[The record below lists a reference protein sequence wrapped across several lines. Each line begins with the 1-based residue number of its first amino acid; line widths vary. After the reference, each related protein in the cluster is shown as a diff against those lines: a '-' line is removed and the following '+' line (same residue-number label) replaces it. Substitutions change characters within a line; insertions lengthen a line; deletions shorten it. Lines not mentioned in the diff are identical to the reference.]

1 MKLLKVY
8 ISAFCMCSLSLLLNS
23 CDNFLK
29 EEPLD
34 MKSSDQFWKTKADAE
49 SGVNALYFGG
59 VPYLHNTDVG
69 GGWTPK
75 ATMWGG
81 IVSGLYVDKRK
92 DRTFTT
98 ASEGCNFNIES
109 FDDIAMKYWHEFYKG
124 ISRANFV
131 IANIPTMTSVLD
143 EATIN
148 NYVAQGKFFRA
159 YGYFWLVKEFGGV
172 PYISEPYTS
181 TEGMYKER
189 LSAEEIYKNIETD
202 LLDIVNG
209 DALPNKTFYDTG
221 CYVTKAM
228 AQTLLAQVYLQWAG
242 APLNGGAD
250 YYDKAAQMALKVINE
265 GPHSLIDP
273 NGTTDGLNSAYN
285 VIKTTKSS
293 AEIIYAKEYNYSDY
307 SVGNSYGHE
316 KQFFFKE
323 YTDASGKT
331 HTLNNVGNWAW
342 FDESALINGHDGDY
356 NMPVFRYAEVLLIAA
371 EGLARTG
378 HEGDA
383 VGGAKYY
390 LNQVRKRAGLAD
402 ETATGDALVQSILT
416 ERLHELPLEF
426 KIWDDIRRTRLYPEA
441 SAEAGKLKWT
451 ALSSAQIQ
459 NKPDGST
466 RAGAIPEY
474 ALLWPIPLDEIQA
487 NPSLEG
493 HQNPGWN

>member
-8 ISAFCMCSLSLLLNS
+8 ISAFCMCSLSVLLNS
-23 CDNFLK
+23 CDDFLK

-34 MKSSDQFWKTKADAE
+34 MKSADQFWKTKADAE
-49 SGVNALYFGG
+49 SGVNAWYFGG

-131 IANIPTMTSVLD
+131 IANIPTMTGVLD

-189 LSAEEIYKNIETD
+189 LSAEEVYKKIEAD

-209 DALPNKTFYDTG
+209 DALPNKTFYENG
-221 CYVTKAM
+221 CYVTRAM

-242 APLNGGAD
+242 APLNGG
-250 YYDKAAQMALKVINE
+250 QTIM
-265 GPHSLIDP
+265 
-273 NGTTDGLNSAYN
+273 
-285 VIKTTKSS
+285 
-293 AEIIYAKEYNYSDY
+293 
-307 SVGNSYGHE
+307 E
-316 KQFFFKE
+316 K
-323 YTDASGKT
+323 
-331 HTLNNVGNWAW
+331 
-342 FDESALINGHDGDY
+342 
-356 NMPVFRYAEVLLIAA
+356 
-371 EGLARTG
+371 
-378 HEGDA
+378 
-383 VGGAKYY
+383 
-390 LNQVRKRAGLAD
+390 
-402 ETATGDALVQSILT
+402 
-416 ERLHELPLEF
+416 LHR
-426 KIWDDIRRTRLYPEA
+426 W
-441 SAEAGKLKWT
+441 
-451 ALSSAQIQ
+451 
-459 NKPDGST
+459 
-466 RAGAIPEY
+466 
-474 ALLWPIPLDEIQA
+474 
-487 NPSLEG
+487 
-493 HQNPGWN
+493 H